1 MPYEDCI
8 TILKDLPQDYQ
19 VNTTEF
25 SFDLQSPTIT
35 QQCINSPP
43 VVHKNCA
50 LKEFI
55 QGEERCQKF
64 INQDLTFLQDS
75 HIPSTFSNV
84 SHPTTSLK
92 EPVHINLPICTPNK
106 EPSKEH
112 TVSTCTQSIQPALG
126 FTLAEVHHAEENPT
140 LTVP

>member
-1 MPYEDCI
+1 M
-8 TILKDLPQDYQ
+8 
-19 VNTTEF
+19 
-25 SFDLQSPTIT
+25 
-35 QQCINSPP
+35 
-43 VVHKNCA
+43 

-55 QGEERCQKF
+55 QGKERCQNF

-84 SHPTTSLK
+84 SHTTTSLN
-92 EPVHINLPICTPNK
+92 ELACINLPTCTPNK

-126 FTLAEVHHAEENPT
+126 FTPAKVCCAEENPT
-140 LTVP
+140 LVVLQLLESEPCRKYTNTPLKTLDSLYVTQPK